1 MANRIKVMLAFDNR
15 PRTKEERDQKVKEVM
30 EKAFPSQSGDVNYK
44 FLYNDALDILN
55 QNMENLKKKQ
65 VRAMLI
71 YRTN

>member
-1 MANRIKVMLAFDNR
+1 M
-15 PRTKEERDQKVKEVM
+15 KEVM

-44 FLYNDALDILN
+44 FLYNDALDIIN